1 MFHNSVRE
9 TPMKMTLAIVGDF
22 NSSNSSHIA
31 TNDAIIHSST
41 ALGISI
47 ESIESRWVGTEELAA
62 PGGVSRLQGFDG
74 VWIAPASPYR
84 NMDGSLSAIRMARER
99 RIPLLGTCGG
109 FQHIFL
115 EYARNVLGFADAEHE
130 ESNPNASR
138 LFISRLACS
147 LVGRSMTVR
156 FQPGSLVA
164 RLYGRTS
171 AQEQYRCNF
180 GVNPAYAEKLQS
192 GPLRIVGSDDEGV
205 ARVVELAEHP
215 FFVGTLFI
223 PQLTSTPTAP
233 HPVVSGF
240 LQACLPGVPAGA
252 VLPASGG

>member
-1 MFHNSVRE
+1 MFHNPVPE
-9 TPMKMTLAIVGDF
+9 TTTNVKLAVVGDF

-31 TNDAIIHSST
+31 TNDAILHSSA
-41 ALGISI
+41 ALGISV
-47 ESIESRWVGTEELAA
+47 EPRWVGTEELIAS
-62 PGGVSRLQGFDG
+62 GGENRLRGFDG
-74 VWIAPASPYR
+74 VWIAPSSPYR
-84 NMDGSLSAIRMARER
+84 SMDGALSAIRTAREC

-109 FQHIFL
+109 FQHIIL

-164 RLYGRTS
+164 QLYGQTS
-171 AQEQYRCNF
+171 AQEQYLCNF
-180 GVNPAYAEKLQS
+180 GVNPAYTEKLRS
-192 GPLRIVGSDDEGV
+192 GQLRIVGSDDEGV

-223 PQLTSTPTAP
+223 PQLASTPTVP

-240 LQACLPGVPAGA
+240 LQACLPGVPAGD
-252 VLPASGG
+252 VLPANGC

>member
-1 MFHNSVRE
+1 MFHNPVRE
-9 TPMKMTLAIVGDF
+9 TTMKASLAIVGDF
-22 NSSNSSHIA
+22 NSNNSSHIA
-31 TNDAIIHSST
+31 TNDAILHSSA
-41 ALGISI
+41 ALGISV
-47 ESIESRWVGTEELAA
+47 ESHWVGTEELAA
-62 PGGVSRLQGFDG
+62 PDGVSRLRGFDG
-74 VWIAPASPYR
+74 VWIAPSSPYR
-84 NMDGSLSAIRMARER
+84 SMEGALSAIRTAREC

-109 FQHIFL
+109 FQHIIL

-147 LVGRSMTVR
+147 LVGRSMIVR

-164 RLYGRTS
+164 QLYGQTS
-171 AQEQYRCNF
+171 AQEQYFCNF
-180 GVNPAYAEKLQS
+180 GVNPAYTEKLRS

-205 ARVVELAEHP
+205 ARVVELAGHP

-223 PQLTSTPTAP
+223 PQLTSTPTVP

-240 LQACLPGVPAGA
+240 LQACLPGVPAT
-252 VLPASGG
+252 P